1 MTLLLLKKKKKLLEE
16 HDNYAARKEDK
27 TSLME
32 SLEFQAYYVKI
43 YSDEPPQQ
51 LSEKKR
57 PKIRFDNMNKLPEEL
72 AKNVKRLKFDYLTP
86 IQRMVMPYIQVGK
99 DIVCIA
105 ETGSGKTVAYLF
117 PIIGQ
122 MLINGVPENPFL
134 NDKEQ
139 DKKENK
145 EENAEDNNNSGE
157 KKKSANRCM
166 IM

>member
-1 MTLLLLKKKKKLLEE
+1 MQQADDKDIREDNGPLTEAKSTEDTFALCEEKKDSKVSWFNRDGRNNQNDPFIAKEEKKLLEE

-86 IQRMVMPYIQVGK
+86 IK
-99 DIVCIA
+99 
-105 ETGSGKTVAYLF
+105 
-117 PIIGQ
+117 
-122 MLINGVPENPFL
+122 NG
-134 NDKEQ
+134 
-139 DKKENK
+139 
-145 EENAEDNNNSGE
+145 NALYS
-157 KKKSANRCM
+157 SW
-166 IM
+166 